1 MITNHEHRN
10 FICSAHGFARLQT
23 LLILSHKLHF
33 VIFARARK
41 SNSGGKV
48 QKKISVISAF
58 ILFILHLHYSGV
70 VMALIEKNIEFLP
83 YQSMPPWRKLA
94 ISTWR
99 SSEEASFYGW
109 MDIDASG
116 IHAVNKRLHEQG
128 KRISPTAIA
137 AKAVAVAIAGYPK
150 VNGVIRF
157 GRIYL
162 RKTVDVFFQVAPDDS
177 GDTLSGIVIRDCN
190 NKSLEEIHDEIKQ
203 RVTRIRGGQD
213 DFAKFGAFMT
223 YLPGFVV
230 GWLQALASFISY
242 QLNLW
247 SPLIGLPKDAFGS
260 AMVTSVGMLGIQR
273 GFAPLL
279 PYVECPII
287 ITIGKLEDKPVVK
300 DGTLQIAEVLP
311 ICATMDHRLVDGVG
325 ASKLMNT
332 LKQYFEN
339 PY

>member
-1 MITNHEHRN
+1 
-10 FICSAHGFARLQT
+10 
-23 LLILSHKLHF
+23 
-33 VIFARARK
+33 
-41 SNSGGKV
+41 
-48 QKKISVISAF
+48 
-58 ILFILHLHYSGV
+58 
-70 VMALIEKNIEFLP
+70 
-83 YQSMPPWRKLA
+83 MPPWRKLA

-99 SSEEASFYGW
+99 TSEEASFYGW
-109 MDIDASG
+109 IDIDAAG
-116 IHAVNKRLHEQG
+116 IREVNERFMEQG

-157 GRIYL
+157 GRIYQ
-162 RKTVDVFFQVAPDDS
+162 RKTVDIFFQVAPDDS

-190 NKSLEEIHDEIKQ
+190 NKTLEEIHEEIKQ

-213 DFAKFGAFMT
+213 DFSAFGDFMR

-230 GWLQALASFISY
+230 GWLQSLASFISY

-247 SPLIGLPKDAFGS
+247 SPLLGLPKDAFGS

-279 PYVECPII
+279 PYVECPMI
-287 ITIGKLEDKPVVK
+287 ITIGKLEDKAVVK
-300 DGTLQIAEVLP
+300 NGTLQIAEVLP
-311 ICATMDHRLVDGVG
+311 VCATMDHRLVDGVG
-325 ASKLMNT
+325 ASKLM
-332 LKQYFEN
+332 KAIQEYFEN

>member
-1 MITNHEHRN
+1 MASKKMNEIQDAGNTDDVNQL
-10 FICSAHGFARLQT
+10 CYPYP
-23 LLILSHKLHF
+23 F
-33 VIFARARK
+33 VYIR
-41 SNSGGKV
+41 
-48 QKKISVISAF
+48 
-58 ILFILHLHYSGV
+58 LHYSDV
-70 VMALIEKNIEFLP
+70 AMALIEKNIEFLP
-83 YQSMPPWRKLA
+83 FKTMPPWRKLA

-99 SSEEASFYGW
+99 TSEEASFYGW
-109 MDIDASG
+109 IDIDATG
-116 IHAVNKRLHEQG
+116 IRAVNERFDKQG

-137 AKAVAVAIAGYPK
+137 AKALAVAIAGYPK

-157 GRIYL
+157 GRIYQ
-162 RKTVDVFFQVAPDDS
+162 RKTVDIFFQVAPDDS

-190 NKSLEEIHDEIKQ
+190 NKSLETIHEEIKQ

-213 DFAKFGAFMT
+213 DFAAFGEFMR

-279 PYVECPII
+279 PYVECPMI

-300 DGTLQIAEVLP
+300 NGTLQIAEVLP
-311 ICATMDHRLVDGVG
+311 VCAPMDHRLVDGVG
-325 ASKLMNT
+325 ASKLM
-332 LKQYFEN
+332 KAIQEYFEN